1 MSTARSCPST
11 AAPEP
16 DRTSHARSSVH
27 PTRPRRLPPPPA
39 RPHPRI
45 RTQAPKKIG
54 FSSDAPGTGFD
65 VAFTGTR
72 VVLVGQSR
80 PDGAYANVEL
90 ADRDGTV
97 ISLIY
102 VTFYSKVP
110 DCGYRYASPVL
121 PRGEYTLTVTVLG
134 EPTEWSDKRG
144 ERFGSVGTRVTVDSA
159 LVLG

>member
-1 MSTARSCPST
+1 VREDRDLLAAQSRSPAPGARGQADVARQQLLT
-11 AAPEP
+11 AAAQE
-16 DRTSHARSSVH
+16 RV
-27 PTRPRRLPPPPA
+27 
-39 RPHPRI
+39 
-45 RTQAPKKIG
+45 
-54 FSSDAPGTGFD
+54 
-65 VAFTGTR
+65 TGTR

-80 PDGAYANVEL
+80 PDGAYARVEL

-110 DCGYRYASPVL
+110 DYGHCYASPVL

-144 ERFGSVGTRVTVDSA
+144 ERSGSISTRVTVDSA